1 MAARWRWHALLLLIA
16 TLLVVG
22 CSQEGYATVTTHTS
36 TAEDNTGTR
45 QVDDAGNRLPF
56 DTQFERRWNPG
67 NDGSPYEPCTAL
79 GDYQLGKLRI
89 DPDSVADAAGTSGQ
103 TLRGCKWRYV
113 RSDPHDRWNLS
124 QFVGDSPGLATSK
137 ERRSG
142 GINQWLPDEVISGRQ
157 VGVHIYTTG
166 DQCDTYVQSGQASVI
181 TMVTHYGRPQPPISE
196 ICDRALAFTRATI
209 DKMPL

>member
-1 MAARWRWHALLLLIA
+1 MILRGLAFAALLAA
-16 TLLVVG
+16 TAACILTG
-22 CSQEGYATVTTHTS
+22 CTR
-36 TAEDNTGTR
+36 TGTPLAAISATSSVR
-45 QVDDAGNRLPF
+45 QTDDSGKTLPF
-56 DTQFERRWNPG
+56 QTRHSRRWNSA
-67 NDGSPYEPCTAL
+67 NDGTAYEPCTAL
-79 GDYQLGKLRI
+79 SQEQLAELGIRA
-89 DPDSVADAAGTSGQ
+89 STAADAAGTNGQ
-103 TLRGCKWRYV
+103 TLRGCDWRYAGGDFDNHW
-113 RSDPHDRWNLS
+113 SLS
-124 QFVGDSPGLATSK
+124 QFVGNSPGLATSK